1 MFKEPAGH
9 TPILLSYLT
18 FPTPTMSNGE
28 QCRTMRVEREYN
40 AEQHISKDMGQGR
53 NSNRLG
59 PAKNFPMA
67 RNFLDSWR
75 KVLILKVW

>member
-40 AEQHISKDMGQGR
+40 AEQYKGRVWVRYGRNNARAGISKGWGR
-53 NSNRLG
+53 
-59 PAKNFPMA
+59 AENFSTA
-67 RNFLDSWR
+67 
-75 KVLILKVW
+75 